1 MPVLFN
7 TILVLAAKRQMC
19 PDTTRQN
26 TVCVHH
32 IYESLLL
39 ASPII
44 PVLKSDICGMIK
56 FRSNQQKCCKY
67 NSSNYIYHVLNEW
80 R

>member
-19 PDTTRQN
+19 PDTMRQN

-44 PVLKSDICGMIK
+44 PVCVKI
-56 FRSNQQKCCKY
+56 
-67 NSSNYIYHVLNEW
+67 
-80 R
+80 